1 MNWLSQNY
9 PWVIELTW
17 IHLWLTLPA
26 VLLSLAIAIPLGWTA
41 HRWRIGGALLPLVGV
56 LYAIP
61 SLPLFVLVPVL
72 FGTGLRSPVTMV
84 AVLTLY
90 GVAILTRTVA
100 DGFSSVPL
108 HVRKAATAVGYS
120 TARRFWSVEFPLALP
135 VIIAGLRVVVVSTVS
150 LVTVGSVV
158 GIQSLGTLFTDG
170 FQRGI
175 IAEVV
180 TGVVL
185 TIALALILDAC
196 CVLAQRLLLPW
207 STTRKTTRKTTRATR
222 PARTPRPAEVD

>member
-1 MNWLSQNY
+1 MTWLSQNY
-9 PWVIELTW
+9 PWVIDLTW

-26 VLLSLAIAIPLGWTA
+26 VLLSLAIAIPVGWMA

-61 SLPLFVLVPVL
+61 SLPLFVLIPVF
-72 FGTGLRSPVTMV
+72 FGTGLRSPMTMI
-84 AVLTLY
+84 AVLTIY

-100 DGFSSVPL
+100 DGFSSVPG
-108 HVRKAATAVGYS
+108 HVKKAATAIGGS
-120 TARRFWSVEFPLALP
+120 PARRFWSVEFPLALP
-135 VIIAGLRVVVVSTVS
+135 GIIAGLRVVVVSTVS

-175 IAEVV
+175 ISEVV

-185 TIALALILDAC
+185 TIALALLLDAC

-207 STTRKTTRKTTRATR
+207 TTALKGGG
-222 PARTPRPAEVD
+222 

>member
-1 MNWLSQNY
+1 MKWLSQNY
-9 PWVIELTW
+9 PWVIDLTW

-26 VLLSLAIAIPLGWTA
+26 VLLSLIIAIPLGWTA
-41 HRWRIGGALLPLVGV
+41 HRWRIGGALLPVVGV

-61 SLPLFVLVPVL
+61 SLPLFVLIPVV
-72 FGTGLRSPVTMV
+72 FGTGLRSPMTMI
-84 AVLTLY
+84 AVLTIY

-100 DGFSSVPL
+100 DGFASVPT
-108 HVRKAATAVGYS
+108 HVTRAATAIGFS

-175 IAEVV
+175 VSEVV

-185 TIALALILDAC
+185 TIALALLLDAC
-196 CVLAQRLLLPW
+196 CVLAQRILLPW
-207 STTRKTTRKTTRATR
+207 SKA
-222 PARTPRPAEVD
+222 AESHSAAKQGAH

>member
-1 MNWLSQNY
+1 MKWLSQNY
-9 PWVIELTW
+9 PWVVDLTFT
-17 IHLWLTLPA
+17 HLWLTLPA
-26 VLLSLAIAIPLGWTA
+26 VLLSLTIAIPVGWTA

-61 SLPLFVLVPVL
+61 SLPLFVLIPAF
-72 FGTGLRSPVTMV
+72 FGTGLRSPMTMI
-84 AVLTLY
+84 AVLTIY
-90 GVAILTRTVA
+90 GVAILSRTVA
-100 DGFSSVPL
+100 DAFSSVPG
-108 HVRKAATAVGYS
+108 HVAKAATAIGFS

-175 IAEVV
+175 ISEVV

-185 TIALALILDAC
+185 TIALALLLDAC

-207 STTRKTTRKTTRATR
+207 STTTTA
-222 PARTPRPAEVD
+222 PASAREVG

>member
-1 MNWLSQNY
+1 MKWLSQNY
-9 PWVIELTW
+9 PWVVDLTFT
-17 IHLWLTLPA
+17 HLWLTLPA
-26 VLLSLAIAIPLGWTA
+26 VLLSLTIAIPVGWTA

-61 SLPLFVLVPVL
+61 SLPLFVLIPAF
-72 FGTGLRSPVTMV
+72 FGTGLRSPMTMI
-84 AVLTLY
+84 AVLTIY

-100 DGFSSVPL
+100 DAFSSVPR
-108 HVRKAATAVGYS
+108 HVAKAATAIGFS

-175 IAEVV
+175 ISEVV

-185 TIALALILDAC
+185 TIALALLLDAC

-207 STTRKTTRKTTRATR
+207 STTTTA
-222 PARTPRPAEVD
+222 PASAREVS